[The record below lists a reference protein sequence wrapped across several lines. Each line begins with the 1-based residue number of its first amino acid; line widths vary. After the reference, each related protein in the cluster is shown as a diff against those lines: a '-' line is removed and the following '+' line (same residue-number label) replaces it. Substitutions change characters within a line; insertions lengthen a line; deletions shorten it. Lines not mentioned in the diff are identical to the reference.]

1 MRLAPEHALLIKQ
14 QVQAVLG
21 PGAQVR
27 LFGSRTD
34 DAARGG
40 DIDLHVSVGSL
51 VPRSPFSVLTTARLA
66 ALLERQLG
74 GRKVDIRLWSEGQPL
89 LPIDQVALSQGIP
102 L

>member
-1 MRLAPEHALLIKQ
+1 MGRMADLPRKA
-14 QVQAVLG
+14 
-21 PGAQVR
+21 
-27 LFGSRTD
+27 
-34 DAARGG
+34 AAR
-40 DIDLHVSVGSL
+40 
-51 VPRSPFSVLTTARLA
+51 TARLA